1 MVCQRVDCSISF
13 SLICRELPI
22 QRVRFLASVSTPN
35 RQVADAERRETLF
48 GVEAHGDPFREVGAQ
63 QRGYFRGVLL
73 RHDDHA
79 QFGTRFARDFL
90 QAFER
95 GFARGIRRME
105 KFDVGRRG
113 RFGLAVVEPRLDFEF
128 GNAFAEGDVLGRG
141 SRGCET
147 RGQQPYKQHFLHKR
161 ALFYSIKIT
170 IIWHMDQFFR
180 IKL

>member
-1 MVCQRVDCSISF
+1 MFDQFFVDLQGIAHPEGAV
-13 SLICRELPI
+13 LGVGQHAE
-22 QRVRFLASVSTPN
+22 

-105 KFDVGRRG
+105 KFDVKRES
-113 RFGLAVVEPRLDFEF
+113 FLCSFLKVWFLPEKTKVPR
-128 GNAFAEGDVLGRG
+128 
-141 SRGCET
+141 S
-147 RGQQPYKQHFLHKR
+147 QKR
-161 ALFYSIKIT
+161 HTVTLTTNINY
-170 IIWHMDQFFR
+170 
-180 IKL
+180 L